1 VALGQAAVGARRI
14 YGFFRP
20 WESDWFYGPFV
31 NQNHFAGYMLLVVPM
46 ALGLLGEAW
55 RAYARHVGEP
65 PNSRR
70 RLLVLSTPAGSGLLI
85 ATLPPLAG
93 IAALVASTSRGGI
106 LAFLGG
112 LVLAAAGQRS
122 RRGTPAWVA
131 ALVFAALVLSWFGLE
146 RLEMRFAR
154 VNSDAP
160 GRTAIWRESIASM
173 RGRRWV
179 TGYGFNAFP
188 EAVSRVRAWRLPQ
201 GATPWPEPVR
211 AVLESGARVGYR
223 APSDLPDVGWYRE
236 AHNDYLQ
243 LLVETGLPGL
253 AIGLWAAVAALAAA
267 RRDPWLFAALAGV
280 LMHEIVDYDL
290 QVPAV
295 AALFVVLDAQP
306 SSKAVHVS

>member
-1 VALGQAAVGARRI
+1 
-14 YGFFRP
+14 
-20 WESDWFYGPFV
+20 
-31 NQNHFAGYMLLVVPM
+31 MLLVVPM

-65 PNSRR
+65 PSSRR
-70 RLLVLSTPAGSGLLI
+70 RLLALSTPAGSGLLL

-93 IAALVASTSRGGI
+93 IAALVASISRGGI

-112 LVLAAAGQRS
+112 LVLAAAGLRS

-131 ALVFAALVLSWFGLE
+131 ALVFAAMVLSWFGLE

-154 VNSDAP
+154 ASSDAP
-160 GRTAIWRESIASM
+160 GRTVIWRESIAYM
-173 RGRRWV
+173 RGTRWV

-223 APSDLPDVGWYRE
+223 APNDLPDLGWYRE
-236 AHNDYLQ
+236 AHNDYVQ

-280 LMHEIVDYDL
+280 LMHEIVDFDL

-295 AALFVVLDAQP
+295 AALFVVLAAAAFFQGSARLLSHP
-306 SSKAVHVS
+306 C